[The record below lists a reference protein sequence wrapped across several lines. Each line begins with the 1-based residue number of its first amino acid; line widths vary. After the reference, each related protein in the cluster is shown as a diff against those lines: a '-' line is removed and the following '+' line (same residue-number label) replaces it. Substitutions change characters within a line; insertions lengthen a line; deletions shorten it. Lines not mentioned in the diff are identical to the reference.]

1 MRPNLPAM
9 ESSYGDNST
18 HLTNED
24 PRKCREPSIVTKITQ
39 LGGERGLNPTYCL
52 FIILLFLPI
61 TLVALPIGKFLGG
74 PVVVR
79 NHFGQN
85 EGILEF
91 IRERVP
97 GLYTMEAIGAA
108 SDKG

>member
-1 MRPNLPAM
+1 MEIILPISQTKIHVSA
-9 ESSYGDNST
+9 E
-18 HLTNED
+18 
-24 PRKCREPSIVTKITQ
+24 RPSIVTKITQ

-61 TLVALPIGKFLGG
+61 TLVALPIGKFLEG

-85 EGILEF
+85 EGILGYKGREF
-91 IRERVP
+91 QVSILWKR
-97 GLYTMEAIGAA
+97 
-108 SDKG
+108 